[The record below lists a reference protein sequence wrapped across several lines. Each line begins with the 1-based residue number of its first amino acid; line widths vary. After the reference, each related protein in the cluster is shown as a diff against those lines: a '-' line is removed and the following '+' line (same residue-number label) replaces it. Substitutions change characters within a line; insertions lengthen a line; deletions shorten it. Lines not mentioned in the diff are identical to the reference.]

1 MNKELIELQRGSK
14 ATCVVVKNSDLNKL
28 ENAVHMD
35 SRIND
40 SWLFGAKIGNPIIKE
55 KVDIVSK
62 NGEIGYFVITNF
74 DSLSVDEQNKY
85 VPIIK
90 DRELLGYTLPDNII
104 IVLSIENKES
114 LKNISSEIYHFC
126 VVSI

>member
-28 ENAVHMD
+28 GNAVHMD

-40 SWLFGAKIGNPIIKE
+40 SWLFGAKMGNPIIKE

-74 DSLSVDEQNKY
+74 DSLPVDEQNKY
-85 VPIIK
+85 VSIIK

-114 LKNISSEIYHFC
+114 LKNISPEIYHFC

>member
-28 ENAVHMD
+28 GNAVHMD

>member
-28 ENAVHMD
+28 GNAVHMD

-40 SWLFGAKIGNPIIKE
+40 SWLFGAKMGNPIIKE

>member
-14 ATCVVVKNSDLNKL
+14 ATCVVIKNSDLNKL

-40 SWLFGAKIGNPIIKE
+40 SWLFGAKMGNPIFKE
-55 KVDIVSK
+55 KVDIISK

-74 DSLSVDEQNKY
+74 DSLSVDKQNKY

-104 IVLSIENKES
+104 IVLSIENEES

-126 VVSI
+126 VVTI

>member
-28 ENAVHMD
+28 GNAVHMD

-40 SWLFGAKIGNPIIKE
+40 SWLFGAKMGNPIIKE

-104 IVLSIENKES
+104 IVLTIENEEE
-114 LKNISSEIYHFC
+114 LKKISPEVYHFC

>member
-1 MNKELIELQRGSK
+1 MNKELINLQRGSK
-14 ATCVVVKNSDLNKL
+14 ATCVVIMNNDSKKL
-28 ENAVHMD
+28 ENAVFMD

-40 SWLFGAKIGNPIIKE
+40 SWLFGAKIGNPIFKE

-85 VPIIK
+85 IPLIK

-104 IVLSIENKES
+104 IVLSLEKEES
-114 LKNISSEIYHFC
+114 LKSISSEIYHFC

>member
-28 ENAVHMD
+28 GNAVHMD

-40 SWLFGAKIGNPIIKE
+40 SWLFGAKMGNPIIKE

-62 NGEIGYFVITNF
+62 NGEIGYFVVTNF

>member
-28 ENAVHMD
+28 GNAVHMD

-40 SWLFGAKIGNPIIKE
+40 SWLFGAKMGNPIIKE

-62 NGEIGYFVITNF
+62 NGEIGYFVVTNF

-114 LKNISSEIYHFC
+114 LRNISSEIYHFC

>member
-28 ENAVHMD
+28 GNAVHMD

-40 SWLFGAKIGNPIIKE
+40 SWLFGAKMGNPIIKE

-114 LKNISSEIYHFC
+114 LRNISSEIYHFC

>member
-40 SWLFGAKIGNPIIKE
+40 SWLFGAKMGNPIIKE

>member
-14 ATCVVVKNSDLNKL
+14 ATCVVVKNSDLNIL
-28 ENAVHMD
+28 GNAVHMD

-40 SWLFGAKIGNPIIKE
+40 SWLFGAKMGNPIIKE

-74 DSLSVDEQNKY
+74 DSLPVDEQNKY
-85 VPIIK
+85 VSIIK

-114 LKNISSEIYHFC
+114 LKNISPEIYHFC

>member
-28 ENAVHMD
+28 GNAVHMD

-40 SWLFGAKIGNPIIKE
+40 SWLFGAKMGNPIIKE

-104 IVLSIENKES
+104 ILLSIENKES

>member
-14 ATCVVVKNSDLNKL
+14 ATCVIIKNSDLNKL

-40 SWLFGAKIGNPIIKE
+40 SWLFGAKMGNPIFKE
-55 KVDIVSK
+55 KVDIISK

-104 IVLSIENKES
+104 IVLSIENEES

-126 VVSI
+126 VVTI

>member
-14 ATCVVVKNSDLNKL
+14 ATCVVIKNSDLNKL

-40 SWLFGAKIGNPIIKE
+40 SWLFGAKMGNPIFKE
-55 KVDIVSK
+55 KVDIISK

-104 IVLSIENKES
+104 IVLSIENEES

-126 VVSI
+126 VVTI